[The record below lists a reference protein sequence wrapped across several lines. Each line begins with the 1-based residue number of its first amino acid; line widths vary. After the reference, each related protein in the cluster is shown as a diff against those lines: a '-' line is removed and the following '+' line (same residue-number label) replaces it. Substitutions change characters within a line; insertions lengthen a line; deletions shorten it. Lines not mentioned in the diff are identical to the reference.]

1 MGEGGCVLNDGTL
14 ITAFSTDPN
23 SEIDG
28 LTGSLSGLLLADRR
42 SIESGLRRIR
52 QREESGKPTDRD
64 KAKLRQQLTAA
75 EARSQ
80 QQRENV
86 PRLTYPTSL
95 PISERVD
102 EIVDLI
108 RTRQVAVICGETGSG
123 KSTQLPK
130 ICLAAGRGRLGNI
143 VHTQPRR
150 IAARS
155 IAARV
160 ASELNVGLGGIVGYR
175 VRFDQKLSKETIVK
189 VMTDGMLLAEIETD
203 RQLLQYDTIIIDEA
217 HERSLNID
225 LLLGY
230 LKNLLPQRPE
240 LRLLITSATLEIE
253 KFTRHFSDA
262 PVLEVSGRT
271 YPVEVRYRPVEADE
285 ASNDE
290 SETEAVLRGVEEAL
304 EDGPGDILVF
314 LPGER
319 EIRESEE
326 ILSSRIL
333 SDLDVLPLYG
343 RLSIAEQQR
352 IFAAHRKRP
361 RCSLIQEVR
370 RQSPGLFPL

>member
-1 MGEGGCVLNDGTL
+1 MEEGECGLNDGTL
-14 ITAFSTDPN
+14 TRAVSTDSRLN
-23 SEIDG
+23 IDN
-28 LTGSLSGLLLADRR
+28 LTGRLSNLLLVDRR

-52 QREESGKPTDRD
+52 QHEKFGKSTDRD

-75 EARSQ
+75 EARSR

-86 PRLTYPTSL
+86 PSLRYPTSL

-102 EIVDLI
+102 EIVDLV
-108 RTRQVAVICGETGSG
+108 RTRQVVVICGETGSG

-285 ASNDE
+285 VSNEE
-290 SETEAVLRGVEEAL
+290 SETEAVLRGVQEAL
-304 EDGPGDILVF
+304 EDGPGDVLVF

-326 ILSSRIL
+326 VLLNWIP
-333 SDLDVLPLYG
+333 SDIDVLPL
-343 RLSIAEQQR
+343 
-352 IFAAHRKRP
+352 
-361 RCSLIQEVR
+361 
-370 RQSPGLFPL
+370 

>member
-1 MGEGGCVLNDGTL
+1 
-14 ITAFSTDPN
+14 
-23 SEIDG
+23 
-28 LTGSLSGLLLADRR
+28 
-42 SIESGLRRIR
+42 ESGLRRIR

-95 PISERVD
+95 PISERID
-102 EIVDLI
+102 EIVDLV

-143 VHTQPRR
+143 AHTQPRR

-253 KFTRHFSDA
+253 KFTRHFSNV
-262 PVLEVSGRT
+262 PILEVSGRT

-304 EDGPGDILVF
+304 EDGPGDVLVF

-326 ILSSRIL
+326 ILSSRIS
-333 SDLDVLPLYG
+333 SDLDVLPLY
-343 RLSIAEQQR
+343 
-352 IFAAHRKRP
+352 
-361 RCSLIQEVR
+361 
-370 RQSPGLFPL
+370 